1 MRLKKYFILCLL
13 IFSIQLISASS
24 SFSYSSMSINWTLV
38 NSLDSTANELTA
50 TVNSYPSDDFI
61 IGQLAETTTSSLPNA
76 QVSNADNLSFEW
88 KGSDSKGVLILS
100 INSLVQRNFAIQ
112 QITSEIKYDDLI
124 LSIPEDIK
132 KYALPSAFSDS
143 DNQYIKIKAN
153 EILKE
158 SGNDALEIV
167 YNVASYVSENT
178 EYDSAYI
185 NELKPASWVLQNKR
199 GACDEYTNLFIA
211 LCRALGIPARYVSGI
226 AYSNEDNAF
235 SPHAWAE
242 VYVGGKWIPYDTTF
256 NQFGWIDVTH
266 ISYKK
271 YVDGRDASL
280 AISYSYLGG
289 QILKNE
295 DIVNAAEISHGS
307 NLKPLTEISA
317 KVLENKSGFNSYIP
331 LEVTVKNLQ
340 PYYLSVPVVLS
351 SAPGV
356 YGKNVKTVF
365 LRPFGEEKIY
375 FILNIPEM
383 EQCVFGC
390 NAIISLNTIFGDN
403 FTTKLE
409 ISKKY
414 PSFSLEQATFMITE
428 PSSKSKTMLCL
439 PDKQEYYSYENIT
452 INCSINSDEK
462 LQVCL
467 RDNCAIADSRT
478 NQVSFSINAENET
491 GVFDIV
497 AKKNNE
503 VAAYSSISVKISSI
517 PVLII
522 KKIEPVNNT
531 VYGDGTYINLTA
543 EASQQIN
550 TNISIGKIGPISA
563 KFQKGM
569 NKAQIPFSTLKLKAG
584 INRLEVK
591 ITFSDNNGQQYSA
604 KDFVD
609 IYVQDV
615 SFFERIW
622 IWIKTFLGF

>member
-1 MRLKKYFILCLL
+1 
-13 IFSIQLISASS
+13 
-24 SFSYSSMSINWTLV
+24 MSINWTLI
-38 NSLDSTANELTA
+38 NGLDSTANEVAA
-50 TVNSYPSDDFI
+50 TVNSYPSNDFI
-61 IGQLAETTTSSLPNA
+61 IGQLAETTTFSSPQA
-76 QVSNADNLSFEW
+76 KMSDKDNITFEW
-88 KGSDSKGVLILS
+88 KGSDSKGALILS
-100 INSLVQRNFAIQ
+100 INSLVQRNFVIQ

-132 KYALPSAFSDS
+132 KYTLPSAFSDS
-143 DNQYIKIKAN
+143 DNQYIQIKAN

-167 YNVASYVSENT
+167 YNVANYVYENT
-178 EYDSAYI
+178 EYDTAYI
-185 NELKPASWVLQNKR
+185 NELKPASWVLQNKK

-226 AYSNEDNAF
+226 AYSNEDNTF

-242 VYVGGKWIPYDTTF
+242 VYIDGKWISYDTTF
-256 NQFGWIDVTH
+256 NQFGWVDVTH

-271 YVDGRDASL
+271 YIDGRDASL
-280 AISYSYLGG
+280 AISYSYIGG
-289 QILKNE
+289 QILKNN
-295 DIVNAAEISHGS
+295 DTVNAIEISHGS

-340 PYYLSVPVVLS
+340 SYYLSVPVILS

-365 LRPFGEEKIY
+365 LKPFGEEKIY
-375 FILNIPEM
+375 FILNVPEM
-383 EQCVFGC
+383 PQCVFGC
-390 NAIISLNTIFGDN
+390 SAIISLNTIFGEN

-414 PSFSLEQATFMITE
+414 PSLSFEQATFMITE

-439 PDKQEYYSYENIT
+439 PNKQEYYLYEDIM
-452 INCSINSDEK
+452 INCSVNSDEQ
-462 LQVCL
+462 LQICL
-467 RDNCAIADSRT
+467 RDNCAIANSKT
-478 NQVSFSINAENET
+478 NQVSFLVNAENET
-491 GVFDIV
+491 GVFNIV

-503 VAAYSSISVKISSI
+503 MVAFSSISVKISSI

-522 KKIEPVNNT
+522 KKIESTNNT
-531 VYGDGTYINLTA
+531 IYGNDAYINLTI
-543 EASQQIN
+543 ESSQQIN
-550 TNISIGKIGPISA
+550 TNLSIGKIGPISV

-569 NKAQIPFSTLKLKAG
+569 NKAEIPFSTLKLKAG

-604 KDFVD
+604 KDFVE

-615 SFFERIW
+615 NFFERIW
-622 IWIKTFLGF
+622 IWIKNMFRFAF